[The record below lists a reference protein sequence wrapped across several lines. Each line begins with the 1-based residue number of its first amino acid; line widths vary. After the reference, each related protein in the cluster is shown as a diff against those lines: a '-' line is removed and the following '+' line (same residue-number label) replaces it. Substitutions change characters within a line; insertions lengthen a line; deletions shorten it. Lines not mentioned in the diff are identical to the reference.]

1 MKRRNPAAMAALMLG
16 CAFLASAGVPAVAQ
30 AAGAAVTVA
39 ATSSG
44 AATTATGAAGE
55 GGGSLES
62 AASKAGDMGRKV
74 AMSLIGLA
82 LAIAA
87 ITLAFRRNFKE
98 ATGVIAIGLLAVL
111 LASPVGESLLQNTVG
126 SLFGS

>member
-1 MKRRNPAAMAALMLG
+1 MKRRNPAAVAAMMLG
-16 CAFLASAGVPAVAQ
+16 CVFLASAGPPAVAQ
-30 AAGAAVTVA
+30 ATVVVASATATASDTATTVAGA
-39 ATSSG
+39 SG
-44 AATTATGAAGE
+44 ESASA
-55 GGGSLES
+55 LES

-82 LAIAA
+82 LAVAA